1 MNKLETALQYAE
13 DVRSGKIPVGKYA
26 RLAIDRHFRDLKNAK
41 KKGIV
46 FNERAAQKFLTFFD
60 FLSLSKGDTDG
71 SVFKLEPWQSFI
83 IASVFGWQKVEDG
96 KRRFTEAYI
105 ELSKKNGKTTT
116 AAGVGLAC
124 FSFDNENGPEVYAA
138 AYTRDQ
144 ASICFDEAVA
154 MVERSPALSKV
165 VNRLKYNLTIPS
177 TRAKFNAVSHDAKNT
192 EGKNAHCVIFD
203 EYHVHVTDGVKVSL
217 QSGMAARS
225 QPLFFII
232 TTAGDN
238 KQGPCYKY
246 RDICTSILEEKVDID
261 NIFTII
267 HGIDDDDDWKD
278 EKTWIKAN
286 PNIGV
291 SVKMPF
297 LRGEFKK
304 ALLNGRA
311 EVEFKTK
318 HLNMWVDAAVTWIPA
333 ETWKR
338 LADPEFEIPYGAECY
353 GGLDLAST
361 SDICSFSLFFP
372 KLKYFKTV
380 HFVPEETAKNAMR
393 SGIDYMDWARD
404 QNIILTPGKTTDY
417 NYVKNAVLAAAEE
430 YDLQFVGYDRWNS
443 SHLVQELNDVLGTRY
458 VKGEPGKPSKY
469 ENIMQPFG
477 QGFASM
483 STPTKE
489 FEKIVTD
496 EEIKHDG
503 NPVTAWMLSNVAIAT
518 DPAGNIKADK
528 AESKDKIDGVVA
540 MIIALGEYLA
550 WNWEGKYSDEVAV
563 W

>member
-1 MNKLETALQYAE
+1 MNQLETALQYAR

-26 RLAIDRHFRDLKNAK
+26 RLAVERHFKDIKEAK
-41 KKGIV
+41 QRGIV
-46 FNERAAQKFLTFFD
+46 FNKLAAQKALTFFD

-71 SVFKLEPWQSFI
+71 ASFKLEPWQSFI

-105 ELSKKNGKTTT
+105 EIPKKNGKTTLS
-116 AAGVGLAC
+116 AGVGLYCMA
-124 FSFDNENGPEVYAA
+124 FDNENGPEVYAA

-154 MVERSPALSKV
+154 MVERSGALRKRV
-165 VNRLKYNLTIPS
+165 QRLKYNLTIPS

-246 RDICTSILEEKVDID
+246 RDICTSILEERIDID

-267 HGIDDDDDWKD
+267 HGIDEEDDWKD

-297 LRGEFKK
+297 LKGEFKK
-304 ALLNGRA
+304 AVLNGRA

-318 HLNMWVDAAVTWIPA
+318 HLSQWVDAAVTWIPA

-338 LADPEFEIPYGAECY
+338 QADAEFKPPYGAICY

-361 SDICSFSLFFP
+361 SDICSYSLYFP
-372 KLKYFKTV
+372 EHKYFTV
-380 HFVPEETAKNAMR
+380 KHFVPEETAKNAVR
-393 SGIDYMDWARD
+393 AGIDYLDWVKNK
-404 QNIILTPGKTTDY
+404 NIVATPGKTTDY
-417 NYVKNAVLAAAEE
+417 NYVKEAVLDSAQE

-443 SHLVQELNDVLGTRY
+443 SHLVQELNDVLGTRF
-458 VKGEPGKPSKY
+458 VKGKAGEKSSY
-469 ENIMQPFG
+469 ENVMQPFG
-477 QGFASM
+477 QGYSSM

-489 FEKIVTD
+489 FEKLVTD
-496 EEIKHDG
+496 EVIKHDG
-503 NPVTAWMLSNVAIAT
+503 NPVTAWMLSNVSIAT
-518 DPAGNIKADK
+518 DVAGNIKADK

-540 MIIALGEYLA
+540 MIISLGEYLA